1 MSTIRFRSSLTNTP
15 TVDATGQ
22 SFAMISDAA
31 RGVTYLGLC
40 AQKLKPSASAP
51 ASSAASAS
59 SMVRIP
65 QTFTLTLAAI
75 ETSQLSFADQSFQL
89 VTRVRRAHEMLANQE
104 RAKAGRFEPPHI
116 GTVVDA
122 ALAHERL
129 SRGCN
134 SPETN
139 RRFKIDF

>member
-75 ETSQLSFADQSFQL
+75 EPSRLCFADQPFQL
-89 VTRVRRAHEMLANQE
+89 GTWIRGAHEMLANQK
-104 RAKAGRFEPPHI
+104 RAEAGCFEAPNV
-116 GTVVDA
+116 GTVADA
-122 ALAHERL
+122 ALA
-129 SRGCN
+129 
-134 SPETN
+134 
-139 RRFKIDF
+139 